1 MSRGPAGFQVS
12 RRESG
17 AVWVP
22 SGPGS
27 LPPSRRTSP
36 CGQALRGLLP
46 PQPFLSHFS
55 DTGARKLL
63 ALFLPFPLRAPT
75 TAEEP
80 TALLSSPRLPCP
92 PRPAPPSRQIRG
104 CARPLR
110 GFAAG
115 SDPRVVG
122 TTSGQ
127 PKAKAAGRGRSV
139 FRAPL
144 SFHCPLG
151 CVVLSL
157 ADWLREEV
165 RLGDQKTTNPFIHR
179 DESGRGAVLG
189 VLVLRDWRWEVTK
202 GMVGSGCAFPM
213 LGTLHITHLLYL
225 IFAPTLRG
233 TVVSSLE
240 NVLLA
245 RDLEV
250 PRW

>member
-1 MSRGPAGFQVS
+1 MRSGSAGVAASPTLSFSLLRHGRSRITRFISPLSPAS
-12 RRESG
+12 SHDSG
-17 AVWVP
+17 GTDR
-22 SGPGS
+22 SS
-27 LPPSRRTSP
+27 LQPAPP
-36 CGQALRGLLP
+36 LP
-46 PQPFLSHFS
+46 
-55 DTGARKLL
+55 A
-63 ALFLPFPLRAPT
+63 
-75 TAEEP
+75 
-80 TALLSSPRLPCP
+80 P

>member
-1 MSRGPAGFQVS
+1 M
-12 RRESG
+12 
-17 AVWVP
+17 
-22 SGPGS
+22 
-27 LPPSRRTSP
+27 
-36 CGQALRGLLP
+36 LP

-55 DTGARKLL
+55 DTGARELL

-75 TAEEP
+75 AAEEP

-92 PRPAPPSRQIRG
+92 PPPHRPGRSAGALAPSLALPRG
-104 CARPLR
+104 R
-110 GFAAG
+110 
-115 SDPRVVG
+115 SPRVVG

-127 PKAKAAGRGRSV
+127 LKAKAAGRGRSV

-165 RLGDQKTTNPFIHR
+165 RLGDQKTTNPCIPR

-202 GMVGSGCAFPM
+202 GMVGSGCAFPV

-225 IFAPTLRG
+225 VFAPALRG

-240 NVLLA
+240 NALLT